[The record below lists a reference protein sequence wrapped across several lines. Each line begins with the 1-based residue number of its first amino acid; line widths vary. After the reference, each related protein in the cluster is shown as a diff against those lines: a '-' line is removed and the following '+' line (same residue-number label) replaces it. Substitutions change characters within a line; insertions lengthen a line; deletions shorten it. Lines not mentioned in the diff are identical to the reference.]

1 MGGRL
6 PSCVQAPMRKLEH
19 DSTRSCWA
27 NLKNSENRA
36 ALRLG
41 RRSTHCTSA
50 SRGHW
55 QVAYSSIKVRL
66 PLGHPQR
73 VAAHRPHSG
82 SMQISKVV
90 SSTLGSCERLD
101 GAAWLEYTCPVSV
114 DVDRG
119 RTATRLAADSSCA
132 ELLGR
137 PWERLGEAQQLLMS
151 LLTLSTSLSTSL
163 PSECGATVACASIF
177 SCSARFISL
186 TSS

>member
-1 MGGRL
+1 MGPQVG
-6 PSCVQAPMRKLEH
+6 PV
-19 DSTRSCWA
+19 
-27 NLKNSENRA
+27 
-36 ALRLG
+36 
-41 RRSTHCTSA
+41 
-50 SRGHW
+50 RGHW

-82 SMQISKVV
+82 SMQISNVV

-101 GAAWLEYTCPVSV
+101 GAAWLEYTPSPSA

-119 RTATRLAADSSCA
+119 RTATGIAADSSCA
-132 ELLGR
+132 ELLSR
-137 PWERLGEAQQLLMS
+137 AWESIVVARLLPTSLLTLCTSQQLLMS
-151 LLTLSTSLSTSL
+151 LWASLLTWL
-163 PSECGATVACASIF
+163 PSDCGATVACASIF